1 MTVDSYLELF
11 TTLFGW
17 TFYNVLWDVLVATGV
32 VFLPF
37 IGILIDNW
45 REPAEGG
52 EFGTASSLS
61 LRRLEI
67 ELYLALLVVVLAGQP
82 ATLTPLN
89 ATVLRYTPP
98 PTLLEPDPA
107 TATVTNS
114 LSTFGS
120 QGFAGSDATI
130 NLPIWW
136 YGVLSFTSGINHAL
150 VEGLPSMSDMRTY
163 EQQARLANI
172 REPRLRK
179 EVSEFFVSCYVP
191 ARSKYQREQ
200 PDDAATQ
207 NVLDEYGDNDPDWIG
222 SHIYQER
229 PGYYDTLRSTASIAG
244 WSYDANRDTEYDPAT
259 SPIWG
264 KPFCLE
270 WWQDEQLGLKQ
281 KLIEAGE
288 ETSAGISGLVV
299 SIAPT
304 WASDHQR
311 DVVVKAVLT
320 NAPPTWSN
328 NELVALNRAD
338 GGIIGSVQQFVKK
351 GLAGGGIVAAS
362 AFFSVTMTVI
372 LQSLP
377 MVQALVLL
385 GIYAMLPLIIV
396 MSRFSLSMLVTA
408 AIGIFTVK
416 FWSVLW
422 YVALWVDQ
430 NLIASMYPDVT
441 AFLELFANP
450 GEHDGKRLLLNM
462 LTMTLYIMLPILW
475 SGMMVWAGVKIGR
488 SIDAAMNPASRPA
501 YDAGRQGGALG
512 KGLISRI
519 GRR

>member
-52 EFGTASSLS
+52 EFGTATSLS

-67 ELYLALLVVVLAGQP
+67 ELYLALLVIVLAGQP

-89 ATVLRYTPP
+89 ATVLNYTPP
-98 PTLLEPDPA
+98 PTLLEPDPP
-107 TATVTNS
+107 TATVTDS
-114 LSTFGS
+114 QSTFGS
-120 QGFAGSDATI
+120 QGFAGSNATV

-222 SHIYQER
+222 SHIYQQR

-244 WSYDANRDTEYDPAT
+244 WPYDANRDTEYDPA
-259 SPIWG
+259 SVPEWG
-264 KPFCLE
+264 KPFCLQ
-270 WWQDEQLGLKQ
+270 WWQDQQLGLKQ
-281 KLIEAGE
+281 KLIDAGE
-288 ETSAGISGLVV
+288 ETSAGISGLIV
-299 SIAPT
+299 SLAPT

-311 DVVVKAVLT
+311 DVIAKAVLT

-377 MVQALVLL
+377 MIQALVLL
-385 GIYAMLPLIIV
+385 GIYAMMPLIIV
-396 MSRFSLSMLVTA
+396 MSRFSLSMMVMA

-422 YVALWVDQ
+422 YLALWVDQ

-462 LTMTLYIMLPILW
+462 LTTTLYVMLPILW
-475 SGMMVWAGVKIGR
+475 SGMMAWIGLRFGRYLDSVGALLTQRAQESGRHAGQIG
-488 SIDAAMNPASRPA
+488 SAAMTR
-501 YDAGRQGGALG
+501 GAR
-512 KGLISRI
+512 S
-519 GRR
+519 